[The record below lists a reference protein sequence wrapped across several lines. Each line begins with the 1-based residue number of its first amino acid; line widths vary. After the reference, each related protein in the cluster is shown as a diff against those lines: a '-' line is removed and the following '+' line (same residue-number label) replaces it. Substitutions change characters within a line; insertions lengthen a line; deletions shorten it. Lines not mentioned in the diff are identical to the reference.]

1 MSRSCFAGLGATH
14 RRCLRSDSHVISE
27 DCEDRELLLSFFPF
41 RGGDQFS
48 GQKLNNPVRLLTS
61 IYVGMICTI
70 EYIEIILNMHMDTA
84 YTYTFFRT
92 CRTAIPQVVGGILQ
106 TARARNLV
114 WCWLWQSSTVTIWT
128 DQLLIQW
135 NPSALSQF
143 RHWRLCMAL
152 LETTWLWDSQ
162 WE

>member
-84 YTYTFFRT
+84 YTFFRT

-114 WCWLWQSSTVTIWT
+114 
-128 DQLLIQW
+128 
-135 NPSALSQF
+135 
-143 RHWRLCMAL
+143 
-152 LETTWLWDSQ
+152 
-162 WE
+162 

>member
-84 YTYTFFRT
+84 YTFFRT